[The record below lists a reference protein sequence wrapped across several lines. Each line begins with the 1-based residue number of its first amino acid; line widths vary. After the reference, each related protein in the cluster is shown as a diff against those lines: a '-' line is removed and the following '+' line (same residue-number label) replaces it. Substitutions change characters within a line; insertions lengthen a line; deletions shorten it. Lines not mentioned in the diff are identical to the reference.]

1 VEIMREQRLR
11 QEEERKRWRI
21 EKEFMEDKW

>member
-1 VEIMREQRLR
+1 MREQRLR